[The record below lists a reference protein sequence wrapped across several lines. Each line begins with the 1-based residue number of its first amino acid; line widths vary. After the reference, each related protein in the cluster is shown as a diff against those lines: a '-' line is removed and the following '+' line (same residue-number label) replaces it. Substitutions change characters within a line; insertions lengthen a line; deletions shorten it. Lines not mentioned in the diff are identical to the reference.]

1 MCSKSCRDKIAMRAL
16 HLSHGAASDVG
27 LVRRR
32 NEDRFHADPS
42 TGLFIIC
49 DGMGGHRAGEV
60 ASSRAIEI
68 IPRRLKEA
76 AEDPG
81 LPLIGTARPDVSPAT
96 NRLASA
102 IRLANY
108 RVHQEAALHADHH
121 RMGTTVVAIWLVGS
135 VLSIAHVGDS
145 RLYLIRNHVLQAL
158 TTDHSLV
165 QAQVESGMWS
175 ADDVKQ
181 VSHRHVL
188 TRAVG
193 VHATVDVELA
203 ELPLLNEDILLL
215 CSDGLTAGVPPET
228 ILRTVSESCDPQTIT
243 DRLIAL
249 SNAAGGADN
258 TTVIVTMLAERQPR
272 IWNWIRAHLPAT
284 APH

>member
-1 MCSKSCRDKIAMRAL
+1 MHSLGLR
-16 HLSHGAASDVG
+16 HGVASDVG
-27 LVRRR
+27 LTRRH

-42 TGLFIIC
+42 TGLFIVC
-49 DGMGGHRAGEV
+49 DGMGGHQAGEI

-68 IPRRLKEA
+68 IPRHL
-76 AEDPG
+76 AETAIDPY
-81 LPLIGTARPDVSPAT
+81 LPLIGTACPAFSAAT

-102 IRLANY
+102 VRLANH
-108 RVHQEAALHADHH
+108 RVHQEAAHDAAYSG
-121 RMGTTVVAIWLVGS
+121 MGTTVVAAWLVGS

-145 RLYLIRNHVLQAL
+145 RLYLIRNRMLQAL

-165 QAQVESGMWS
+165 QAQVLSRLLDAED
-175 ADDVKQ
+175 AEH

-203 ELPLLNEDILLL
+203 ELPVLDGDILLL
-215 CSDGLTAGVPPET
+215 CSDGLTTGVT
-228 ILRTVSESCDPQTIT
+228 ADDILRTVHESSDPQAVS
-243 DRLIAL
+243 DRLVAL

-258 TTVIVTMLAERQPR
+258 TTVIVTALRRNKPG
-272 IWNWIRAHLPAT
+272 IWNRIRGRLFTP
-284 APH
+284 PSIDPY